1 MKPFSASSLR
11 WGLIAL
17 SVSVLPHANRLPL
30 WVNVMLLTSLSWRL
44 LGAYRGW
51 RLPARGIRWVA
62 AVVALALVFF
72 NYRTING
79 LQAGSA
85 LLVAML
91 ALKVLETNRRRDLV
105 ALVLSAYFLTITNLL
120 YAQHIPAL
128 IYAFIAVWITSTAL
142 LQISINTQ
150 PMKPKAALLT
160 CGNLLAQSIPIM
172 LILFLLFPRIPTP
185 FVGLSNSGVGRT
197 GLSEEMSPGTITN
210 LVQSDEIAFTV
221 KFGGQPPP
229 YSRLYWRGPVL
240 HDFDG
245 QSWSRHGFVGR
256 GRSDYDVRGV
266 STAYTVTM
274 EPNQRNWLFALDVA
288 SSRPDKAQLL
298 FDFQLVNRQ
307 PIAQVYRYD
316 VRSHLDHTLD
326 PNRTRFGSATDLP
339 KNIVNRATFS
349 LAKQL
354 RTQHPDDEAYI
365 GAVLRRFNEQ
375 EFIYTLQPPALDMG
389 KPVDDFLFNTRAGF
403 CEHYASAFAMLMRA
417 ANIPAR
423 VVTGYMGGE
432 FNPITGHLTVRNSEA
447 HAWTEVWLPKTGW
460 HRVDPTAA
468 VAPER
473 VQDGLAGA
481 IAVGDSIPGFFIR
494 NNRLLLRLRYGYDA
508 INILWNDFVLGY
520 GPEAQKALLA
530 KLGLRDYDW
539 GFLVGLLT
547 VGMAIVMA
555 VLWYL
560 LMRQIRP
567 RQRDEVI
574 DVYRR
579 FCDKLGKL
587 KLERLSHEGPVD
599 FANRIVRKKPEL
611 KAATDKITATYVR
624 LRYESSNSED
634 LAKNFKRLVRD
645 FQPG

>member
-1 MKPFSASSLR
+1 
-11 WGLIAL
+11 
-17 SVSVLPHANRLPL
+17 
-30 WVNVMLLTSLSWRL
+30 MLLTSLSWRL

-51 RLPARGIRWVA
+51 RLPARGIRWFA
-62 AVVALALVFF
+62 AIAALALVFF
-72 NYRTING
+72 NFRTING

-91 ALKVLETNRRRDLV
+91 ALKVLETNSRRDLI
-105 ALVLSAYFLTITNLL
+105 ALVLSAYFLSITNLL
-120 YAQHIPAL
+120 YSQHIPAL
-128 IYAFIAVWITSTAL
+128 VYAFFAVWITSTAL
-142 LQISINTQ
+142 LQISMQTQ
-150 PMKPKAALLT
+150 AMKPKVAFFT
-160 CGNLLAQSIPIM
+160 CGSMLAQSIPVM

-197 GLSEEMSPGTITN
+197 GLSEEMSPGTITK
-210 LVQSDEIAFTV
+210 LVQSDDIAFTV
-221 KFGGQPPP
+221 KFEDQPPP
-229 YSRLYWRGPVL
+229 YSKLYWRGPVL

-245 QSWSRHGFVGR
+245 QSWSRHGYVGP
-256 GRSDYDVRGV
+256 GRSGRSVYEVEGT

-288 SSRPDKAQLL
+288 SKLPARAQLL
-298 FDFQLVNRQ
+298 YDFQMVNRQ

-316 VRSHLDHTLD
+316 VESHLNHSLD
-326 PNRTRFGSATDLP
+326 PNRAPFRSDTYLPERLLNPAT
-339 KNIVNRATFS
+339 VA
-349 LAKQL
+349 LAKEL
-354 RTQHPDDEAYI
+354 RAQHSEDQAYI
-365 GAVLRRFNEQ
+365 SAVLRIFNEQ
-375 EFIYTLQPPALDMG
+375 TFVYTLQPAALDMR

-403 CEHYASAFAMLMRA
+403 CEHYASAFTVLMRG

-447 HAWTEVWLPKTGW
+447 HAWTEVWLPRIGW

-481 IAVGDSIPGFFIR
+481 VAMGDSLPGFFIR

-530 KLGLRDYDW
+530 RLGLKNYDW

-547 VGMAIVMA
+547 FSMAITMA
-555 VLWYL
+555 VLWFL

-567 RQRDEVI
+567 RTRDEVTF
-574 DVYRR
+574 VYQR
-579 FCDKLGKL
+579 FCDKLGR
-587 KLERLSHEGPVD
+587 LELRRLGHEGPRD
-599 FANRIVRKKPEL
+599 FCRRVVSTKPDLE
-611 KAATDKITATYVR
+611 ADTEEITEAYIR
-624 LRYESSNSED
+624 LRYEPHPGQD
-634 LAKNFKRLVRD
+634 LVNDFKKLVRN
-645 FQPG
+645 FHPS